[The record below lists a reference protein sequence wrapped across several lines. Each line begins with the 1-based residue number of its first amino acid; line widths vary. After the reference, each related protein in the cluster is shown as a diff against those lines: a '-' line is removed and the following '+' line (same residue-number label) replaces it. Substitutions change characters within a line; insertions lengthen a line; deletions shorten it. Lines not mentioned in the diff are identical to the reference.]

1 MTLIRY
7 EDVDE
12 YVAARDKVV
21 RAAEAIVKTW
31 EDGKLGVEPT
41 RMLPA
46 ARELYLS
53 VRALRSLSAD
63 RGVRDPS
70 PPGQQEPDAEQV
82 HGEAVHP
89 GGQP

>member
-21 RAAEAIVKTW
+21 QAADAVVTLW
-31 EDGKLGVEPT
+31 EDGKQGVEPT
-41 RMLPA
+41 RLLPV
-46 ARELYLS
+46 ARELYLAVS
-53 VRALRSLSAD
+53 ALRSLDAD

-89 GGQP
+89 GGQS